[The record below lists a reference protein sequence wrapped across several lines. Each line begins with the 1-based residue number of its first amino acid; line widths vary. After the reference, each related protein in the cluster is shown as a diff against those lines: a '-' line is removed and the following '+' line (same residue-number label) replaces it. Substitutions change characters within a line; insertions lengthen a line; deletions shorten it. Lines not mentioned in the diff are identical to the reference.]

1 MYGIA
6 GYTAVDKY
14 GCMDIAIRI
23 YKRLMI
29 IYLSA
34 YLPVKILP
42 KFIHDDKN
50 IIYKKLKMHRKTIV
64 KVIII

>member
-1 MYGIA
+1 VYGTA

-14 GCMDIAIRI
+14 GCIDIATRI

-34 YLPVKILP
+34 YLPVKILT
-42 KFIHDDKN
+42 K
-50 IIYKKLKMHRKTIV
+50 IYSR
-64 KVIII
+64 